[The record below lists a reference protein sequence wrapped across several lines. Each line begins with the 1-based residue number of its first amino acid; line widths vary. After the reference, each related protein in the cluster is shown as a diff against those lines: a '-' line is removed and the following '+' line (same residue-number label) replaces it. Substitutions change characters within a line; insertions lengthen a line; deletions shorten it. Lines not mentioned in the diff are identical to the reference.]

1 MEAKSKGKTSEALEK
16 LIDMAPKTAIVE
28 RGGAQVTI
36 PVEDVA
42 VGDILIVKPGMAV
55 PVDGVV
61 IEGSTAVDQAAI
73 TGESI
78 PVEKNVGDNVIGAT
92 INKTGFI
99 KIRASKVGEDTAFAQ
114 IIKLVED
121 ASATKAPIA
130 KMADKIAGV
139 FVPVVMT
146 IALIT
151 FIVWYLIMGKDFVFS
166 LSCAIT
172 VLVISCPCALPAT
185 PGCNYGWHR

>member
-1 MEAKSKGKTSEALEK
+1 MCIRDS
-16 LIDMAPKTAIVE
+16 
-28 RGGAQVTI
+28 
-36 PVEDVA
+36 
-42 VGDILIVKPGMAV
+42 
-55 PVDGVV
+55 
-61 IEGSTAVDQAAI
+61 I

-151 FIVWYLIMGKDFVFS
+151 FIVWYLIMEMCIRDRVNCSHVF
-166 LSCAIT
+166 LT
-172 VLVISCPCALPAT
+172 FQLVQ
-185 PGCNYGWHR
+185 